1 MPATVLA
8 RNTKPP
14 TAVHERAT
22 TKKST
27 IGWAVLALLTTLAA
41 FAAGRSQVFEE
52 LQAWQMPDGG
62 IEAIINHTM
71 PTASI
76 NEGRRI

>member
-1 MPATVLA
+1 MPATAA

-14 TAVHERAT
+14 AAVHERAT
-22 TKKST
+22 TKKSK
-27 IGWAVLALLTTLAA
+27 IVWAVLALLTTQAA
-41 FAAGRSQVFEE
+41 FAAGRSQAFEG
-52 LQAWQMPDGG
+52 LQAWHMPDPGG

-76 NEGRRI
+76 NTQ